1 MPRTCYVLCVIA
13 ETDSTVRRRGHVER
27 VSEQVAGVL
36 GKAPATL
43 PELLVSPGKAEQHL

>member
-1 MPRTCYVLCVIA
+1 M
-13 ETDSTVRRRGHVER
+13 ES

-43 PELLVSPGKAEQHL
+43 PELLVSPGKADITVITWNLQS